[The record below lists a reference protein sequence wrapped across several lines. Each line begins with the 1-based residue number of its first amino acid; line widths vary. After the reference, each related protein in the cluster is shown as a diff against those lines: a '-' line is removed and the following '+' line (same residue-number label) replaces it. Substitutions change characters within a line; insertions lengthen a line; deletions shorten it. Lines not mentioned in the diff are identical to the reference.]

1 MKKILTTT
9 AIFVVSGS
17 VFAAASGSV
26 VFDPTNY
33 AKNLITSEQSL
44 QQVQQAIQGNLTK
57 LQQLAEL
64 YRQGKAIASGDLN
77 TIAGIVSSGQLQSQ
91 LNNLQSMQQA
101 VTQTQGALSTL
112 QGRMDYTMQMSSRY
126 GVTMQQYLANQ
137 SQMAARKNAIAK
149 DQETRDKQAIQDVN
163 ASYAQLAKFQDTAP
177 QEAAGLLQMLNQQMT
192 LLNRNNA
199 QILEYMV
206 AQSQRQLQKDAD
218 ARTLADQQ
226 RSDSKNLTN
235 DAKRASDQ
243 YMSDLDAGIAAR
255 KAKYGN

>member
-1 MKKILTTT
+1 
-9 AIFVVSGS
+9 
-17 VFAAASGSV
+17 
-26 VFDPTNY
+26 
-33 AKNLITSEQSL
+33 
-44 QQVQQAIQGNLTK
+44 
-57 LQQLAEL
+57 
-64 YRQGKAIASGDLN
+64 
-77 TIAGIVSSGQLQSQ
+77 
-91 LNNLQSMQQA
+91 
-101 VTQTQGALSTL
+101 
-112 QGRMDYTMQMSSRY
+112 
-126 GVTMQQYLANQ
+126 
-137 SQMAARKNAIAK
+137 
-149 DQETRDKQAIQDVN
+149 
-163 ASYAQLAKFQDTAP
+163 
-177 QEAAGLLQMLNQQMT
+177 MLNQQMT